1 MPLFM
6 DRHDVRDATAEA
18 VAEAHQQDLRVQA
31 HHACKALTYWFDEER
46 GTAFCLIEAP
56 SEGAVRAMHRAAH
69 GLVPN
74 MVIEVKPAT
83 VARFLGR
90 VTDPEGAATNPIR
103 EAGFRAIM
111 FTDMANSTAITNS
124 LGDGKAQTVLA
135 KHHEIVRQAL
145 LAHDGRE
152 IDRAGDGFLTS
163 FASAS
168 QAVTCAVM
176 IQRAF
181 HSYNSSSALAEIRV
195 RIGLGA
201 GEPLADGDALFG
213 STVNL
218 TARICA
224 SADPG
229 QILAARVVRDLCSGK
244 AFSFRYSGDANLK
257 GFPDPVELYEVDWA
271 KVVA

>member
-69 GLVPN
+69 GLIPN
-74 MVIEVKPAT
+74 VVIEVKPAT

-124 LGDGKAQTVLA
+124 LGDDKAQTVQA

-152 IDRAGDGFLTS
+152 IDRAGDGFLTC
-163 FASAS
+163 FASTS

-181 HSYNSSSALAEIRV
+181 HSYTSSSAPAEIRV

-201 GEPLADGDALFG
+201 GEPLANGDALFG

-218 TARICA
+218 TARICS

-229 QILAARVVRDLCSGK
+229 QILAARVVRDLCGGK
-244 AFSFRYSGDANLK
+244 AFSFRYSGKANLK
-257 GFPDPVELYEVDWA
+257 GFPDPVELYEVDWTA
-271 KVVA
+271 